1 MVDVVV
7 NHNGWNGSPDTVDY
21 SSFNPFNEKSQYHT
35 PYCPI
40 DYSNL
45 NDLENIHTCWIGD
58 QKVPLPVPI
67 PRNFGTSLRQS
78 HLRANNLKSG

>member
-21 SSFNPFNEKSQYHT
+21 SSFNPFNDKSQYHT

-40 DYSNL
+40 DYLSL
-45 NDLENIHTCWIGD
+45 IHISEPT
-58 QKVPLPVPI
+58 
-67 PRNFGTSLRQS
+67 RRS
-78 HLRANNLKSG
+78 